1 MLLVVFLQRGADL
14 PPEDDITPVATD
26 RDDKNIGPLYVM
38 RALALGLCATLTAA
52 TITPVPTPY
61 DTTTPTTTTTTTT
74 SINSDGMQQGS
85 NDNGFNL
92 LFAPKNNKNDI

>member
-1 MLLVVFLQRGADL
+1 MLLVVFLQRGEDI

-26 RDDKNIGPLYVM
+26 QDDKQIGPLYVL

-61 DTTTPTTTTTTTT
+61 DTTPTALTTTTTTT
-74 SINSDGMQQGS
+74 IR
-85 NDNGFNL
+85 
-92 LFAPKNNKNDI
+92 

>member
-26 RDDKNIGPLYVM
+26 QDDKQIGPLYVM

-52 TITPVPTPY
+52 TITPVPMPY
-61 DTTTPTTTTTTTT
+61 DSNPTPTTTTTTNT
-74 SINSDGMQQGS
+74 IR
-85 NDNGFNL
+85 
-92 LFAPKNNKNDI
+92 